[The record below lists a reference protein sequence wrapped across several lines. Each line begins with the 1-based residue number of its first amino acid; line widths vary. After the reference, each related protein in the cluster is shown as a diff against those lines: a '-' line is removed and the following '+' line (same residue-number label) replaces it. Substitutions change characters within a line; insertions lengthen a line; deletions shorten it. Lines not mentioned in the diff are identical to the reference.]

1 MLVYN
6 FGTPWRLGNGV
17 NIWNL
22 LWLSKR
28 QIVCTEY
35 TNIYINTF
43 LNAFTSQMTKKYR
56 DNYIFFA
63 KHDLSLSRTATT
75 VKFKMRWFPNE
86 ACC

>member
-1 MLVYN
+1 MLVFN
-6 FGTPWRLGNGV
+6 FGTPTWRLGNGA

-28 QIVCTEY
+28 LIICAEH

-43 LNAFTSQMTKKYR
+43 PNVFTSQMTKKYQ

-63 KHDLSLSRTATT
+63 KKDHKSVCHA
-75 VKFKMRWFPNE
+75 PP
-86 ACC
+86 